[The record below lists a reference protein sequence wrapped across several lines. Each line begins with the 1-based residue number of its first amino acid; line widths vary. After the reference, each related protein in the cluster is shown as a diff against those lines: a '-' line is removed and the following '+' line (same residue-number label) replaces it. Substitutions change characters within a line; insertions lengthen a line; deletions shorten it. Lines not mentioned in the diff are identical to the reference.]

1 MSVSVTLPALGES
14 VTEGTVTRWLKAEGE
29 RVEADEPLLEVSTDK
44 VDTEIP
50 APASGILASI
60 KVAEDETVEVG
71 AELAIIDDGSGA
83 PAAEAAPAQQAPAQE
98 APAQEA
104 PAPQAAPST
113 ETQTPAPAPTA
124 EAASG
129 GGSAEG
135 TDVVLPALGE
145 SVTEGTV
152 TRWLKQVGEEVA
164 EDEPL
169 LEVST
174 DKVDTEIPAPVA
186 GVLLEIVVGEDETAE
201 VGAKLAVIGAAGSA
215 PAAAPAQAAPA
226 QAASAPAAA
235 PAPAQPAPAQQ
246 APAQQA
252 PAPAQ
257 PAPAA
262 QAPVPDPAPQTPAAA
277 PQAPAPQPAAAP
289 AAPAQQAPAAAPAPS
304 GAGDDGAYVTPLVRK
319 LASESGVDL
328 GAVKG
333 TGVGGRIRKQ
343 DVIAA
348 AEAAKAAAPAP
359 AAAAAPAAKAAPS
372 LEASPLRGQTVKMTR
387 MRKVIGD
394 NMMKALHSQAQLTTV
409 VEVDITKLMKLRA
422 AAKDSFAARE
432 GVKLS
437 PMPFFV
443 KAAAQALKA
452 HPVVNARINE
462 DEGTI
467 TYFDSENIGIAVDS
481 EKGLM
486 TPVIKGAGNLNLAG
500 ISKATAELAG
510 KVRANKI
517 TPDELSG
524 ATFTISNTG
533 SRGALF
539 DTVIVPPN
547 QVAILGIGATVKRP
561 AVIETA
567 EGTVIGVR
575 DMTYL
580 SLSYDHRLVDG
591 ADAARYLTAVKAI
604 LEAGE
609 FEVELGL

>member
-50 APASGILASI
+50 APASGVLASI

-71 AELAIIDDGSGA
+71 AELAVIDDGSGA
-83 PAAEAAPAQQAPAQE
+83 PAEAAAPAAE
-98 APAQEA
+98 APAAPAAPAEA
-104 PAPQAAPST
+104 PAPAAEAPAAPAP
-113 ETQTPAPAPTA
+113 EAPAPA
-124 EAASG
+124 AAPAG
-129 GGSAEG
+129 GASG
-135 TDVVLPALGE
+135 TDVTLPALGE

-152 TRWLKQVGEEVA
+152 TRWLKEVGEEVA

-201 VGAKLAVIGAAGSA
+201 VGAKLAVIGAPGAA
-215 PAAAPAQAAPA
+215 PAAAAPAQPAAPVQEAPKQEAPAPAPAAPA
-226 QAASAPAAA
+226 APAPAAPAPAPVQAPAAPAAPA
-235 PAPAQPAPAQQ
+235 PAPAQPAPV
-246 APAQQA
+246 A
-252 PAPAQ
+252 PAP
-257 PAPAA
+257 
-262 QAPVPDPAPQTPAAA
+262 
-277 PQAPAPQPAAAP
+277 AAP
-289 AAPAQQAPAAAPAPS
+289 AAPT
-304 GAGDDGAYVTPLVRK
+304 GDDGAYVTPLVRK
-319 LASESGVDL
+319 LASENNVDL
-328 GAVKG
+328 SSVKG

-343 DVIAA
+343 DVVAA
-348 AEAAKAAAPAP
+348 AEAAKAAAAAPAP
-359 AAAAAPAAKAAPS
+359 AAAPAAAKAPK

-387 MRKVIGD
+387 MRKVIGE
-394 NMMKALHSQAQLTTV
+394 NMMKALHSQAQLTSV
-409 VEVDITKLMKLRA
+409 LEVDITKLMKLRNQ
-422 AAKDSFAARE
+422 AKASFAARE

-467 TYFDSENIGIAVDS
+467 TYFDSENIGIAVDA

-486 TPVIKGAGNLNLAG
+486 TPVIKGAGDLNIAG
-500 ISKATAELAG
+500 IAKKTAELAG
-510 KVRANKI
+510 KARGGGL
-517 TPDELSG
+517 TPDDMSG

-547 QVAILGIGATVKRP
+547 QAAILGIGATVRRP
-561 AVIETA
+561 VVIDHPDLGETIA
-567 EGTVIGVR
+567 VR

-591 ADAARYLTAVKAI
+591 ADAARYLTSVKAI

>member
-1 MSVSVTLPALGES
+1 MAVSVTLPALGES

-50 APASGILASI
+50 APASGVLSSI

-71 AELAIIDDGSGA
+71 AELALIDDGSGA
-83 PAAEAAPAQQAPAQE
+83 PAAAE
-98 APAQEA
+98 APQAEPVA
-104 PAPQAAPST
+104 EPAPEPAPAAPST
-113 ETQTPAPAPTA
+113 EQAAPAPAPTA
-124 EAASG
+124 DAAA

-152 TRWLKQVGEEVA
+152 TRWLKSVGDSVEA
-164 EDEPL
+164 DEPL

-174 DKVDTEIPAPVA
+174 DKVDTEIPAPA
-186 GVLLEIVVGEDETAE
+186 SGTLLEIVVGEDETAE
-201 VGAKLAVIGAAGSA
+201 VGAKLAVIGAAGAA
-215 PAAAPAQAAPA
+215 PAAAPAQEAPAAPAQPEPTPAPAAPAPAPA
-226 QAASAPAAA
+226 QAAPAPAAPAPQAPPAPAAQPAA
-235 PAPAQPAPAQQ
+235 PAPAPA
-246 APAQQA
+246 
-252 PAPAQ
+252 
-257 PAPAA
+257 
-262 QAPVPDPAPQTPAAA
+262 
-277 PQAPAPQPAAAP
+277 PAAAP
-289 AAPAQQAPAAAPAPS
+289 AAPAAAQPV
-304 GAGDDGAYVTPLVRK
+304 DDGAYVTPLVRK
-319 LASESGVDL
+319 LAAENGVDL
-328 GAVKG
+328 STVKG

-343 DVIAA
+343 DVVAA
-348 AEAAKAAAPAP
+348 AEAAKAAPAP
-359 AAAAAPAAKAAPS
+359 AAAAPAAPAAKKAPV
-372 LEASPLRGQTVKMTR
+372 LEASPLRGQTVKMPR
-387 MRKVIGD
+387 IRKVIGD
-394 NMMKALHSQAQLTTV
+394 NMVKALHEQAQLSSV
-409 VEVDITKLMKLRA
+409 VEVDVTRLMKLRA
-422 AAKDSFAARE
+422 RAKDAFAARE

-452 HPVVNARINE
+452 HAPINAKINE
-462 DEGTI
+462 AEGTI
-467 TYFDSENIGIAVDS
+467 TYFDTENIGIAVDS

-486 TPVIKGAGNLNLAG
+486 TPVIKNAGDLNLAG
-500 ISKATAELAG
+500 IAKATADLAG
-510 KVRANKI
+510 KVRASKI
-517 TPDELSG
+517 SPDELAG

-539 DTVIVPPN
+539 DTIIVPPG

-561 AVIETA
+561 AVIET
-567 EGTVIGVR
+567 EDGPVIGVR

-580 SLSYDHRLVDG
+580 TLSYDHRLVDG

>member
-1 MSVSVTLPALGES
+1 MAVSVTLPALGES

-50 APASGILASI
+50 SPAAGILASI

-71 AELAIIDDGSGA
+71 AELAVIDDGTGA
-83 PAAEAAPAQQAPAQE
+83 PAA
-98 APAQEA
+98 A
-104 PAPQAAPST
+104 PAPAAEQVAPPAPEPAPAAQPST
-113 ETQTPAPAPTA
+113 EQAAPAPAPTA
-124 EAASG
+124 EAAAG
-129 GGSAEG
+129 AGTAQG

-152 TRWLKQVGEEVA
+152 TRWLKSVGDSVEA
-164 EDEPL
+164 DEPL

-174 DKVDTEIPAPVA
+174 DKVDTEIPAPTS
-186 GVLLEIVVGEDETAE
+186 GTLLEIVVGEDETAE
-201 VGAKLAVIGAAGSA
+201 VGAKLAVIGAPGAA
-215 PAAAPAQAAPA
+215 PAAAAPAAPA
-226 QAASAPAAA
+226 APAPAPAPAAPAAPAPAPAAPAAAA
-235 PAPAQPAPAQQ
+235 PAPVAPA
-246 APAQQA
+246 APAA
-252 PAPAQ
+252 PAPA
-257 PAPAA
+257 PAAPA
-262 QAPVPDPAPQTPAAA
+262 
-277 PQAPAPQPAAAP
+277 PAAAP
-289 AAPAQQAPAAAPAPS
+289 AAPAAAQPT
-304 GAGDDGAYVTPLVRK
+304 DEGAYVTPLVRK
-319 LASESGVDL
+319 LAAENGVDL
-328 GAVKG
+328 AAVKG

-343 DVIAA
+343 DVMAA
-348 AEAAKAAAPAP
+348 AEAAKAAAAAPAP
-359 AAAAAPAAKAAPS
+359 AAAAPVAPAAKKAAPA
-372 LEASPLRGQTVKMTR
+372 LEVSPLRGQTVKMTR
-387 MRKVIGD
+387 IRKVIGD
-394 NMMKALHSQAQLTTV
+394 NMVKALQEMAQLSSV
-409 VEVDITKLMKLRA
+409 VEVDVTKLMRLRNQ
-422 AAKDSFAARE
+422 AKDSFAARE

-452 HPVVNARINE
+452 HPVINARINE
-462 DEGTI
+462 AEGTI
-467 TYFDSENIGIAVDS
+467 TYFDTENVGIAVDS

-486 TPVIKGAGNLNLAG
+486 TPVIKGAGDLNIAG
-500 ISKATAELAG
+500 IAKATADLAG
-510 KVRANKI
+510 KVRGNKI
-517 TPDELSG
+517 TPDELAG

-539 DTVIVPPN
+539 DTIIVPPG

-561 AVIETA
+561 AVIETE

-580 SLSYDHRLVDG
+580 TLSYDHRLVDG

>member
-1 MSVSVTLPALGES
+1 MPVSVTLPALGES

-50 APASGILASI
+50 APAAGVLASI

-71 AELAIIDDGSGA
+71 AELAVIDDGSGA
-83 PAAEAAPAQQAPAQE
+83 AEQAPAAEPEQPAQAPEPQPAPAAEQAQAPEPQQAAPAAEAAA
-98 APAQEA
+98 
-104 PAPQAAPST
+104 
-113 ETQTPAPAPTA
+113 
-124 EAASG
+124 G
-129 GGSAEG
+129 GGGAEG

-152 TRWLKQVGEEVA
+152 TRWLKEVGEEVA

-174 DKVDTEIPAPVA
+174 DKVDTEIPAPAA

-201 VGAKLAVIGAAGSA
+201 VGAKLAVIGAPGAAPAAPAEPAQAQAPAQPAAAPAPEAPAQPA
-215 PAAAPAQAAPA
+215 PAAAPAQAQAAPAAQAPAPAEPAAPAPAAAKPAAAPA
-226 QAASAPAAA
+226 QPAAPAPAPAAA
-235 PAPAQPAPAQQ
+235 PAA
-246 APAQQA
+246 
-252 PAPAQ
+252 
-257 PAPAA
+257 
-262 QAPVPDPAPQTPAAA
+262 
-277 PQAPAPQPAAAP
+277 
-289 AAPAQQAPAAAPAPS
+289 
-304 GAGDDGAYVTPLVRK
+304 DDGAYVTPLVRK
-319 LASESGVDL
+319 LAAESGVDL
-328 GAVKG
+328 SRVKG

-359 AAAAAPAAKAAPS
+359 AAPAPAAKKAPA
-372 LEASPLRGQTVKMTR
+372 LEVSPLRGQTVKMTR

-394 NMMKALHSQAQLTTV
+394 NMMKALHGQAQLSSV
-409 VEVDITKLMKLRA
+409 VEVDVTRVMRLRTQ
-422 AAKDSFAARE
+422 AKDAFAARE

-452 HPVVNARINE
+452 HPVINARINE

-467 TYFDSENIGIAVDS
+467 TYFDSENVGIAVDS

-486 TPVIKGAGNLNLAG
+486 TPVIKGAGDLNLAG
-500 ISKATAELAG
+500 IAKATADLAG
-510 KVRANKI
+510 KVRGNKI
-517 TPDELSG
+517 TPDELAG

-539 DTVIVPPN
+539 DTIIVPPN

-561 AVIETA
+561 AVIETP

-580 SLSYDHRLVDG
+580 TLSYDHRLVDG

>member
-1 MSVSVTLPALGES
+1 MPVSVTLPALGES

-50 APASGILASI
+50 APASGVLASI

-71 AELAIIDDGSGA
+71 AELAVIDDGTGAAAAAPA
-83 PAAEAAPAQQAPAQE
+83 PAAEQAQAPAPEPEQPAQAAPAAEQE
-98 APAQEA
+98 A
-104 PAPQAAPST
+104 
-113 ETQTPAPAPTA
+113 PAPAPTA
-124 EAASG
+124 EAAAG
-129 GGSAEG
+129 GGGAEG

-152 TRWLKQVGEEVA
+152 TRWLKEVGEEVA

-174 DKVDTEIPAPVA
+174 DKVDTEIPAPTS

-201 VGAKLAVIGAAGSA
+201 VGAKLAVIGAPGAA
-215 PAAAPAQAAPA
+215 PAAPAPAPAAPAQPA
-226 QAASAPAAA
+226 AAA
-235 PAPAQPAPAQQ
+235 PAPAQPA
-246 APAQQA
+246 APAPA
-252 PAPAQ
+252 PAAPAQ
-257 PAPAA
+257 PA
-262 QAPVPDPAPQTPAAA
+262 
-277 PQAPAPQPAAAP
+277 APAPAPAAPAQPAAAP
-289 AAPAQQAPAAAPAPS
+289 APAAAA
-304 GAGDDGAYVTPLVRK
+304 ATDEGAYVTPLVRK
-319 LASESGVDL
+319 LAAESGVDL
-328 GAVKG
+328 SSVKG

-343 DVIAA
+343 DVVAA
-348 AEAAKAAAPAP
+348 AEAAKAAAAAPAP
-359 AAAAAPAAKAAPS
+359 AAAAPAARKAPAGVSTEP
-372 LEASPLRGQTVKMTR
+372 SPLRGQTVKMTR

-394 NMMKALHSQAQLTTV
+394 NMMKALHGQAQLSSV
-409 VEVDITKLMKLRA
+409 VEVDVTRLMKLRA
-422 AAKDSFAARE
+422 AAKDGFAARE

-437 PMPFFV
+437 PMPFYV

-486 TPVIKGAGNLNLAG
+486 TPVIKGAGDLNLAG
-500 ISKATAELAG
+500 IAKATADLAG
-510 KVRANKI
+510 KVRGNKI
-517 TPDELSG
+517 TPDELAG

-539 DTVIVPPN
+539 DTIIVPPN

-580 SLSYDHRLVDG
+580 TLSYDHRLVDG